1 MRSPGGSKMMQ
12 RRALVALAVVGGLAL
27 AGCTGDDEPGPTIGS
42 AAPDGAAGPTR
53 PAVDS
58 DISPKGMGPY
68 LVGVKLADLQTAG
81 LVGDTEKAE
90 GCPDLALGKGLPDY
104 AVPALAFDDGQLVHL
119 TVSTPAVRTT
129 EGGRVA
135 MTRAEVEANHPDG
148 RQVAGRAG
156 ASGWLVTE
164 DANGLLFRFD
174 GENRVES
181 IEAGDSAALQRRFTS
196 GREC

>member
-1 MRSPGGSKMMQ
+1 MMQ

-27 AGCTGDDEPGPTIGS
+27 AGCTGDEPGPTMVS
-42 AAPDGAAGPTR
+42 AGPDTAATPTR

-58 DISPKGMGPY
+58 DVSPKGMGPY

-81 LVGDTEKAE
+81 LVGDTEKAD

-104 AVPALAFDDGQLVHL
+104 AVPALVFDDGQLVRL

-148 RQVAGRAG
+148 RQLAGRAG

-164 DANGLLFRFD
+164 DVNGLLFRFD
-174 GENRVES
+174 GEDRVES
-181 IEAGDSAALQRRFTS
+181 IEAGESAAIQRRFTN